1 MGRPRPAFL
10 FALCLVFGMGAG
22 VVADRWTVASLPP
35 GAGPDFRLIAQ
46 AWNVIE
52 HNYVDRPAI
61 NSKALTYGAISGMV
75 DALGDTGHSVF
86 LTPQMLKRLGVI
98 ESGKLKGVGLEVQM
112 KDRHVVIVAPI
123 DNSPAQRAGLR
134 SGDIILDVDGQ
145 DIAGLPLE
153 QVARR
158 ISGPVGTSV
167 DLSVLDPRSHRL
179 RSVTLVRATIRIQS
193 VSWQRLPGSDIAD
206 VRIARFNKG
215 AAEELRQALRGIRSQ
230 HLRGVIL
237 DLRDN
242 PGGELD
248 EAVGVASQFLTQGNV
263 LLVKGAKG
271 KITPV
276 PVKPGGLDPNLPMA
290 VLVNGGTAS
299 AAEIVAGA
307 LQDAHRAILVG
318 ETTFGTGTVLRQFS
332 LANGAALLLAV
343 QEWLTPSGRSFWHK
357 GIAPELEVVLA
368 SDANLL
374 VPAAERKMTT
384 EELRSS
390 NDKQLLRGLHWI
402 AQKIAAEKAVGGVAG
417 SAKSIA
423 GLAKSKIG

>member
-1 MGRPRPAFL
+1 M
-10 FALCLVFGMGAG
+10 
-22 VVADRWTVASLPP
+22 
-35 GAGPDFRLIAQ
+35 
-46 AWNVIE
+46 
-52 HNYVDRPAI
+52 
-61 NSKALTYGAISGMV
+61 
-75 DALGDTGHSVF
+75 
-86 LTPQMLKRLGVI
+86 
-98 ESGKLKGVGLEVQM
+98 
-112 KDRHVVIVAPI
+112 
-123 DNSPAQRAGLR
+123 
-134 SGDIILDVDGQ
+134 
-145 DIAGLPLE
+145 
-153 QVARR
+153 
-158 ISGPVGTSV
+158 
-167 DLSVLDPRSHRL
+167 
-179 RSVTLVRATIRIQS
+179 
-193 VSWQRLPGSDIAD
+193 SWQRLPGSDIAD